1 MSILNNIDSVR
12 NHNNNNNAINNTDT
26 TFSSQS
32 YSSTKLT
39 NLTIKKGEFISL
51 IGHSD
56 CDSSIL
62 NTLMK
67 HDSITSYKPLLID
80 NKTYNPDYDM
90 TFETAFVPSTKRPVI
105 LDQQSLLP
113 WLTAYQNVELAVEQV
128 FANSMK
134 KSEKKQWIKYNFT
147 VVRMQHAM
155 HKRPNE
161 LSEEMKQRVA
171 IAHALSMQPKVLIMN
186 EPFSCLDA
194 ITKADMQN
202 ALMDIHKT
210 LNNSMI
216 LITQDIDQALL
227 LSDKIIVISDEQSAS
242 IGESVIVDLPRPRE
256 QMSLSENVHFK
267 RLKSELLDFLYQ
279 KKYKLNSIHHK
290 VINTSNQSMTA

>member
-1 MSILNNIDSVR
+1 MSILNNIDNVR
-12 NHNNNNNAINNTDT
+12 HHNNNNNAINNTDT
-26 TFSSQS
+26 TFSSPS
-32 YSSTKLT
+32 YSSTKLA

-56 CDSSIL
+56 CDLSIL

-67 HDSITSYKPLLID
+67 HDSITSYNPLLID

-90 TFETAFVPSTKRPVI
+90 TFETAFVPSTKLPVI

-256 QMSLSENVHFK
+256 RMSLSENVHFK

-279 KKYKLNSIHHK
+279 KKYKLTSVRRK